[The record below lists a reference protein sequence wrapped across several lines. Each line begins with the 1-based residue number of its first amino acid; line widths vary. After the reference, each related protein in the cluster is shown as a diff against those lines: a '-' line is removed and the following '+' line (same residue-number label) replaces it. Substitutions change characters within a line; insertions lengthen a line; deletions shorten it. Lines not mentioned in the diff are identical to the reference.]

1 MKREEDIAELSERLR
16 DLHAADREARL
27 SDAFLRWIEDP
38 LKPRTDSGKFRFN
51 RILILL
57 AALAMLAAGTFL
69 FFSEIQL

>member
-1 MKREEDIAELSERLR
+1 MKREEDIAELFDRLR

-27 SDAFLRWIEDP
+27 GDAFLPWIEDP

-51 RILILL
+51 RILLFL
-57 AALAMLAAGTFL
+57 AALAMLAAATFL